1 MCALLTEL
9 TESKKQHS
17 ECQDEVKT
25 TTASLF
31 TKLIGTLIAL
41 KGGLLIPLSNKCS
54 YGYINLKMVIKSK
67 SN

>member
-9 TESKKQHS
+9 AESKKQHS

-31 TKLIGTLIAL
+31 TKLIGTLVAL
-41 KGGLLIPLSNKCS
+41 KG
-54 YGYINLKMVIKSK
+54 
-67 SN
+67 

>member
-25 TTASLF
+25 TASLF

-41 KGGLLIPLSNKCS
+41 KG
-54 YGYINLKMVIKSK
+54 
-67 SN
+67 